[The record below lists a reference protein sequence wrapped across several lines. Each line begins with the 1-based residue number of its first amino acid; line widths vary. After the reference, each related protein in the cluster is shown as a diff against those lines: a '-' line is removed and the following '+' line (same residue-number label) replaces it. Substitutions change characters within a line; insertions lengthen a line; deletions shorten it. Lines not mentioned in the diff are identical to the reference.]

1 MMRLASVHGGASHA
15 PVDEESGHGAAVS
28 SSGASSP
35 GSRKRQLVRKQGAID
50 LGGGLEHSP
59 FLHHTHSHR
68 GAMAV
73 KGALKNIP
81 MADDEAP
88 LLLDAGSDS
97 EADERLRGALSVE
110 SCQRIK
116 DTLRDA
122 THVVINVGGERH
134 DVLWRTLERI
144 PTTRLGRLRH
154 CASHADLMA
163 LCDDYCLDEN
173 EFFFDRHPKSFAA
186 VLNLYRT
193 GKLHLVD
200 ELCILSFHDDL
211 VYWGISE
218 DFLEPCC
225 QHRYIQRKEH
235 MLEDIRKEEEML
247 RESEFVEDF
256 GTGWYGDFR
265 HRLWDLLEHPQTSK
279 MARVS

>member
-1 MMRLASVHGGASHA
+1 MMRLASVHGGGAGGS
-15 PVDEESGHGAAVS
+15 VDEESG
-28 SSGASSP
+28 P
-35 GSRKRQLVRKQGAID
+35 GGRKKQLVRKQGAID

-59 FLHHTHSHR
+59 FLHHSHSHR
-68 GAMAV
+68 STTAV
-73 KGALKNIP
+73 QDALNNIP

-97 EADERLRGALSVE
+97 EMEERLRGASAE

-154 CASHADLMA
+154 CTSHAELMTF
-163 LCDDYCLDEN
+163 CDDYCLDEN
-173 EFFFDRHPKSFAA
+173 EFFFDRHPKAFAA

-211 VYWGISE
+211 VYWGVSE

-225 QHRYIQRKEH
+225 QHRYLQRKEH

-256 GTGWYGDFR
+256 GTGWYADLR
-265 HRLWDLLEHPQTSK
+265 RRLWDLLEHPQTSK
-279 MARVS
+279 MARVSSFSAT